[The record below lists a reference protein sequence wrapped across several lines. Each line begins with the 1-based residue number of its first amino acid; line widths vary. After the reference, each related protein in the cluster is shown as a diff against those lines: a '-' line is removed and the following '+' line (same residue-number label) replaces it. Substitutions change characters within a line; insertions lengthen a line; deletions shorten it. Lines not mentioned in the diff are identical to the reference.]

1 MTIGIDIDDTITD
14 SYEVV
19 RDFILTYSDDDEIKQ
34 NIEGIIRGT
43 YVSEGTKTFYK
54 KNSKIIG
61 NMINVKENAK
71 EYIDK
76 LHNDGYKIIIITA
89 RNNDYYDDAYA
100 FCEEYLNSY
109 GIYYDKLI
117 VDQPYKIKAC
127 KDNNIDIMVDDA
139 IDTIEDCDK
148 NGIKGILFNSQI
160 NLKKETNSKRVS
172 SWEELYNYIIELK
185 KI

>member
-19 RDFILTYSDDDEIKQ
+19 RDFILTYSDSDELKN
-34 NIEGIIRGT
+34 NIEGIIRGN
-43 YVSEGTKTFYK
+43 YVPDETKTFYK

-89 RNNDYYDDAYA
+89 RNNNYYDDAYA

-109 GIYYDKLI
+109 NIYYDKLI
-117 VDQPYKIKAC
+117 VDQPFKIKAC

-139 IDTIEDCDK
+139 IDTVEDCDK

-160 NLKKETNSKRVS
+160 NIKKETSAKRVS
-172 SWEELYNYIIELK
+172 TWEELYNYITELK
-185 KI
+185 KL